1 MKRTLAACWLLLF
14 LVLSHPAWAQ
24 TPLRFGVLS
33 FRPDTQSLAQWQP
46 LASYL
51 ELALKRPVQLSVH
64 DLAGLEGAVA
74 RGALD
79 VVFTNPGHYILLNQ
93 RYALSAPLATQV
105 NAVGDEDVSMFGG
118 VVFARADAA
127 KFSSLADIPGKRIAL
142 SSTDF
147 LGGYQL
153 QAFAMQAAGL
163 PLPQPEMLL
172 VTGMPQDVA
181 VAAVMAG
188 RAEVG
193 FVRTGILE
201 SMVQEGRLDPTAFKV
216 IHRQDHGRFPYASST
231 HLVPEWPVAVMSTVE
246 PKLARSLA
254 IALLELPRSSPTA
267 IAAGLSGFMPPANYG
282 GVETLLRS
290 LRAAPFEASRDR
302 VISEVWMEFKGWIV
316 ALCVLVGL
324 LVCAG
329 LVLFAQNLRLL
340 HAKQRARAIIHSAM
354 DAVVQMDAQGLIT
367 GWNPQAEQL
376 FGWTHAEA
384 MGRAMH
390 DTIIPAHYREAHQMG
405 LQRHLSTGTYKL
417 LGSVV
422 EVQAMHRDG
431 RLFPV
436 ELVITA
442 MAMDGAREF
451 NAFIRDITNRKLFDG
466 TLHFLA
472 DHSGANGREGFFP
485 ALAAYL
491 ASALDADCVCVDRV
505 SDDGLMA
512 HSVVLFHDG
521 KLQDNV
527 QYALAQTPCGD
538 VVQQGLCVVPSGVCQ
553 RFPHD
558 TALQEMQAQGYIGV
572 SLWGASDKPIGLI
585 AVISRKP
592 MQRTSLAEAVLKMVA
607 VRAAGELEREQA
619 HSRLQLAGSVFT
631 HAREGILITDA
642 QGVIVD
648 VNETFCAMTGYSRAE
663 ALGQNPRFLQSGRQG
678 ASFYAAMWKELAEKG
693 FWSGEIWNRRKDGEV
708 YAELE
713 NISAVRDANGA
724 IQNYVGL
731 FTDITHIKEHQ
742 RQLEHIAH
750 FDVLTGLPNR
760 VLLADRLRQAMAHC
774 HRQGHTL
781 ALAYFDL
788 DGFKAV
794 NDAHGHA
801 AGDELLIAVANN
813 VKAVLRDGDTLAR
826 IGGDEF
832 VALLVD
838 LEPLPAFQPV
848 LARLL
853 ESAATPVQ
861 VADTVLQ
868 VSASIGV
875 TIYPQ
880 DGVDADQLMRHADQA
895 MYLAKQAGK
904 NRYHLFDVAR
914 DAAVQTQRESL
925 DHIRQGLDRSE
936 FVLYYQ
942 PKVNMKT
949 GLVMGAEALIR
960 WQHPE
965 RGLLSPAA
973 FLPII
978 EGHPLSVDV
987 GEWVIATALTQMTQ
1001 WRADGLDL
1009 PVSVNIGA
1017 RQLQQPDFVDRLGA
1031 LLAAHPHVPPHCL
1044 ELEILETS
1052 ALEDMRHVSDIMRA
1066 CQAVGVRFAL
1076 DDFGTGYSSL
1086 TYLKHLPVE
1095 VIKIDQSFVR
1105 DMMSDPDDLA
1115 IVKGVIGLA
1124 AAFQREVIAEGVET
1138 AVHGVQLLALG
1149 AELVQGYGIA
1159 RPMPAHAVREW
1170 VARWQQDAAWL
1181 A

>member
-1 MKRTLAACWLLLF
+1 MKRALAAFWLLL
-14 LVLSHPAWAQ
+14 LLLSNASWAQ
-24 TPLRFGVLS
+24 APIRFGVLS
-33 FRPDTQSLAQWQP
+33 FRPDAQSVAQWQP
-46 LASYL
+46 LATYL
-51 ELALKRPVQLSVH
+51 ESALKRPVQLSMH

-105 NAVGDEDVSMFGG
+105 NAVGDEDVSVFGG
-118 VVFARADAA
+118 VIFVRADAS
-127 KFSSLADIPGKRIAL
+127 KIDSLEDVPGRRVAL

-153 QAFAMQAAGL
+153 QAFAMQGKGL

-181 VAAVMAG
+181 VNAVLAG
-188 RAEVG
+188 HAEVG

-201 SMVQEGRLDPTAFKV
+201 SMVTEGRLDPTAFKI
-216 IHRQDHGRFPYASST
+216 IHRQDHGHFPYASST
-231 HLVPEWPVAVMSTVE
+231 PLVPEWPVAVMSTVE

-267 IAAGLSGFMPPANYG
+267 IAAGLSGFMPAANYG

-316 ALCVLVGL
+316 ALIVLVGL

-329 LVLFAQNLRLL
+329 LILFAQNLRLL

-354 DAVVQMDAQGLIT
+354 DAVVQMNAQGLIT

-376 FGWTHAEA
+376 FGWSHAEA

-390 DTIIPAHYREAHQMG
+390 DTIIPAHSREAHQMG
-405 LQRHLSTGTYKL
+405 VKRHLSTDTSTILGT
-417 LGSVV
+417 VV

-431 RLFPV
+431 HLFPV

-442 MAMDGAREF
+442 LKMDGSREF
-451 NAFIRDITNRKLFDG
+451 NAFIRDISNRKLLEG

-472 DHSGANGREGFFP
+472 DHSGANDREGFFP

-491 ASALDADCVCVDRV
+491 ANALDADYVCVDRL
-505 SDDGLMA
+505 SGDGLTA
-512 HSVVLFHDG
+512 DSVAVFQDG
-521 KLQDNV
+521 GLKDNV
-527 QYALAQTPCGD
+527 RYALDETPCGD
-538 VVQQGLCVVPSGVCQ
+538 VVKHGVCAITRGVCE
-553 RFPHD
+553 RFPND
-558 TALQEMQAQGYIGV
+558 GALQDLQAQGYIGV
-572 SLWGASDKPIGLI
+572 TLWGGGKKPIGLI

-592 MQRTSLAEAVLKMVA
+592 LQRTSLAEAVLNMVA
-607 VRAAGELEREQA
+607 VRAAGELERDHAQA
-619 HSRLQLAGSVFT
+619 RLQLAGSVFT

-642 QGVIVD
+642 QGIIVD

-678 ASFYAAMWKELAEKG
+678 APFYAAMWKDLAEKG

-708 YAELE
+708 FAELE

-731 FTDITHIKEHQ
+731 FTDITQIKEHQ
-742 RQLEHIAH
+742 LQLEHIAH

-760 VLLADRLRQAMAHC
+760 VLLADRLQQAMAHC
-774 HRQGHTL
+774 QRLGHTL
-781 ALAYFDL
+781 VLAYFDL

-794 NDAHGHA
+794 NDAYGHA

-813 VKAVLRDGDTLAR
+813 VKSALRDGDTLAR

-838 LEPLPAFQPV
+838 LDPLPAFQPV

-861 VADTVLQ
+861 VANTVLH

-925 DHIRQGLDRSE
+925 EHIRRGLDRSE

-949 GLVMGAEALIR
+949 GLAIGAEALIR

-965 RGLLSPAA
+965 RGLLSPAV

-978 EGHPLSVDV
+978 EGHPLSEEV
-987 GEWVIATALTQMTQ
+987 GEWVIATALTQMTD
-1001 WRADGLDL
+1001 WHALGLAL

-1017 RQLQQPDFVDRLGA
+1017 RQLQQPGFVDRLGV
-1031 LLAAHPHVPPHCL
+1031 LLAEHPQVPPHCL

-1086 TYLKHLPVE
+1086 TYLKHLPAE
-1095 VIKIDQSFVR
+1095 VIKIDQSFVH
-1105 DMMSDPDDLA
+1105 DMLSDPDDLA

-1149 AELVQGYGIA
+1149 AELAQGYGIA

-1170 VARWQQDAAWL
+1170 VARWQQHAAWL